1 MLQMNASK
9 EKKKENMKENIMF
22 KTFWI
27 TRNKLVLNINRF
39 ELRGL

>member
-22 KTFWI
+22 KTLWI